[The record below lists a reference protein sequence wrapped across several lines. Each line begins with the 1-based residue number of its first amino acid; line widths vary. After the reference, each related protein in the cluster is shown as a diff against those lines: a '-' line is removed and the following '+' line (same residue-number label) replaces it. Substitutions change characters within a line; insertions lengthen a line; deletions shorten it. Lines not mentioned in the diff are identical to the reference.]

1 MQTKFQE
8 LIQTSRF
15 NEASSLLQ
23 QELLSGQLIDP
34 RSDPYWSNYAEQ
46 IANLLREER
55 GENAVTEF
63 WEGFVSFLR
72 NDIESKWGHVHK
84 GHLYFRLGR
93 SVVLSD
99 IQKGKSYLEAAF
111 EEDKIFEQLIGQ
123 PEANSQSAYIILAIL
138 EQIEDSEFSNAE
150 EKRTFITRFFKA
162 FDTAITGRTVKGE
175 LIESAL
181 ASIVPAEG
189 LSVCRSICKEV
200 QVANNS
206 RMPFTL
212 VSITGTF
219 LESLILAHLYYRK
232 EIKELKEGKSILK
245 EELGPL
251 LAAASGDLP
260 SLPKLAFKLVHLFRN
275 RLHPGNEIRQIY
287 KLVPGVSMAIKAFC
301 DFAILDWSQSFH
313 SQ

>member
-8 LIQTSRF
+8 LLQTSKF
-15 NEASSLLQ
+15 KDASSLLQ
-23 QELLSGQLIDP
+23 QELLSGRLIDP
-34 RSDPYWSNYAEQ
+34 RSDPHWPTYAEE
-46 IANLLREER
+46 IARLILEER

-63 WEGFVSFLR
+63 WEGVVTFLQ

-84 GHLYFRLGR
+84 GHVYFRLGLN
-93 SVVLSD
+93 VVLSD
-99 IQKGKSYLEAAF
+99 LQKGKSYLESAF
-111 EEDKIFEQLIGQ
+111 QEDKILESLQGQ
-123 PEANSQSAYIILAIL
+123 PEAKGQSAYIILAIL
-138 EQIEDSEFSNAE
+138 EQIEDSEFSTAE

-162 FDTAITGRTVKGE
+162 FDTATTGRAVKAE

-181 ASIVPAEG
+181 AILVPTES
-189 LSVCRSICKEV
+189 LTMCRSIYTEV
-200 QVANNS
+200 QAANNS

-212 VSITGTF
+212 VTITGTF

-232 EIKELKEGKSILK
+232 GVQELRSGKSILK

-251 LAAASGDLP
+251 LDAASEDLP

-275 RLHPGNEIRQIY
+275 RVHPGNEIRQTY

-301 DFAILDWSQSFH
+301 DFAILDWSKSF
-313 SQ
+313 QGQ